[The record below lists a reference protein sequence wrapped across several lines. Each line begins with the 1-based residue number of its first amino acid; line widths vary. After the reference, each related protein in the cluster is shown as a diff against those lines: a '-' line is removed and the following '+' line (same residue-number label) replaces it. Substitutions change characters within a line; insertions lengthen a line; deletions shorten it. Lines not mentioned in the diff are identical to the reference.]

1 MHDIP
6 RPSPIP
12 PTGPRPRRG
21 RIAFAGIAAAA
32 LLAGCGGGPGPGA
45 GAGADAGDRG
55 AATAG
60 TAGAAAP
67 AGGDRDADT
76 DRPDPTAGAG
86 SRDTATTG
94 TTTTATTPRTGGA
107 AGGDDGIVACEDTA
121 AEAVAAHIDSI
132 DPPPAGE
139 RWAFDGD
146 SNYEICGPLTYALL
160 VQQPQGNAQ
169 FATKLMFFHHGRYLG
184 VDTLNPQQAMHVA
197 GDGEV
202 VEVRYKDWK
211 ALNEAGEPNAA
222 APKYYQDVEYRWD
235 GAKVAHRGT
244 IPDN

>member
-1 MHDIP
+1 MHGTA
-6 RPSPIP
+6 RPSPHR
-12 PTGPRPRRG
+12 PTGPGPRRG
-21 RIAFAGIAAAA
+21 RIAFAAIAAAA
-32 LLAGCGGGPGPGA
+32 LLAGCGGPGPDSDA
-45 GAGADAGDRG
+45 GAGDRG

-60 TAGAAAP
+60 TAAP
-67 AGGDRDADT
+67 TGGDRGA

-86 SRDTATTG
+86 DRGGATRTTI
-94 TTTTATTPRTGGA
+94 TTTTAPRTDGA
-107 AGGDDGIVACEDTA
+107 AGGDGIVACAGTA
-121 AEAVAAHIDSI
+121 AEAVAAHIDSV

-139 RWAFDGD
+139 RWAFDGE

-160 VQQPQGNAQ
+160 VQRPQGNAQ
-169 FATKLMFFHHGRYLG
+169 FATRLMFFHHGRYLG

-202 VEVRYKDWK
+202 VQVRYKDWR
-211 ALNEAGEPNAA
+211 ALAESGEPHVA
-222 APKYYQDVEYRWD
+222 APTHHQDVEYRWD

>member
-1 MHDIP
+1 MHDAV

-21 RIAFAGIAAAA
+21 RIAFAAIAAAA
-32 LLAGCGGGPGPGA
+32 LLASCAGGEPGA
-45 GAGADAGDRG
+45 GPGDRG

-60 TAGAAAP
+60 TAAP
-67 AGGDRDADT
+67 AGGDHDADA

-86 SRDTATTG
+86 PRDAA
-94 TTTTATTPRTGGA
+94 TTATTTSTVPRPGRG
-107 AGGDDGIVACEDTA
+107 AGGDGEGILACEGTA

-132 DPPPAGE
+132 DPPGAGQ
-139 RWAFDGD
+139 RWEFDGE

-160 VQQPQGNAQ
+160 VQQPQGSAQ
-169 FATKLMFFHHGRYLG
+169 FGTRLMFFHHGRYLG

-202 VEVRYKDWK
+202 VQVRYKDWR
-211 ALNEAGEPNAA
+211 ALNEAGEPHVM
-222 APKYYQDVEYRWD
+222 APHHYQDVEYRWD
-235 GAKVAHRGT
+235 GARVAHRGT